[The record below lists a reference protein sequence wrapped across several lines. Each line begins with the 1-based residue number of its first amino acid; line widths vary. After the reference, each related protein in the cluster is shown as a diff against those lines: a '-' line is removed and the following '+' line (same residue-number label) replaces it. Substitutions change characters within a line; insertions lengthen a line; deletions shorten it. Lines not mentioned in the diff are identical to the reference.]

1 LISSGAMKN
10 IFLVSIDTFRFD
22 CIGYQPDKKELKYY
36 DVLKYLETPA
46 LDHLAGKSL
55 CYTHCFSTN
64 TYTTSAHA
72 SVFTGLYPPGHGVRE
87 FYRKRLDKSVYG
99 LAEILKVYGY
109 RTVMFT
115 DMVHL
120 FEPLELNRGFDFLI
134 TKDDASLFK
143 LLSDFRNDEK
153 TKNFIFIHFFDLHA
167 PYLTSENEQ
176 YNDEQFLPAMEELYA
191 MFSIPFERSIYS
203 SRDKYFVWQNF
214 MHQTDRD
221 ISALLPLYIRGI
233 RKFDTGRFRDFLSLL
248 KSYGYMDDSLFFF
261 FSDHGE
267 GRNDDKIA
275 CSFGHSGPVYDNV
288 IRVPLMV
295 YHRDISHGVTD
306 KMASI
311 VDIFPTILEAATG
324 EKPDRTLPYAI
335 DGVNLLQDNQERTI
349 YSETWLN
356 DHKDKHWNLEMTSYL
371 LYQRALRNRSRKYLI
386 YGRPEKFTEGN
397 YEGSDQDFLRDYYR
411 CYRSEFESYEKFM
424 DDLAMLKSNPSAR
437 ADMLRMGDER
447 SFCYFDLAKDPD
459 EVSPVFVKNAL
470 KLGSDPHFETILS
483 ISNRSSK
490 ALSIFDEISH
500 KFLEDIA
507 EKLFIS
513 NENATIRFLS
523 QNKHLLNEMIDR
535 LILDPAVSDKE
546 FIKLIYAI
554 FLRRTPKET
563 EMAEG
568 EKLFHQGVTRRL
580 YFNNEIFNNKV
591 FGDLRISQGDKTNWY
606 DLLELA
612 EYKHKY
618 DEVQESLIFRFFS
631 KTASIVDNVIFP
643 PLTRRRTLLLYVLKR
658 VRKTG

>member
-1 LISSGAMKN
+1 LNSPGTVKN
-10 IFLVSIDTFRFD
+10 IFLISIDTFRFD
-22 CIGYQPDKKELKYY
+22 CIGYQTDKKELHYY
-36 DVLKYLETPA
+36 DVLKYLETPV
-46 LDHLAGKSL
+46 LDDLAGKTR
-55 CYTHCFSTN
+55 CFTHCFSTN

-87 FYRKRLDKSVYG
+87 FYRKRLDRGVYG
-99 LAEILKVYGY
+99 IAEILKVYGY
-109 RTVMFT
+109 RTVMCT

-120 FEPLELNRGFDFLI
+120 FVPPELNRGFDVLI
-134 TKDDASLFK
+134 EKDDAALFR
-143 LLSDFRNDEK
+143 LLSDFRNEGDA
-153 TKNFIFIHFFDLHA
+153 KNFFFIHFFDLHA
-167 PYLTSENEQ
+167 PYLTSEIEQ
-176 YNDEQFLPAMEELYA
+176 YNDGQFLSAMEELYKR
-191 MFSIPFERSIYS
+191 FSLPFERSVYS

-214 MHQTDRD
+214 MQQTESDVNV
-221 ISALLPLYIRGI
+221 LLPLYVRGI
-233 RKFDTGRFRDFLSLL
+233 TKFDAGRFRDFLLHLESC
-248 KSYGYMDDSLFFF
+248 GYMDDSLFFF

-267 GRNDDKIA
+267 GRNDDKMG
-275 CSFGHSGPVYDNV
+275 CSFGHAGPVYDDV

-311 VDIFPTILEAATG
+311 VDIFPTVLEAATG
-324 EKPDRTLPYAI
+324 EKPDGTLPYAI
-335 DGVNLLQDNQERTI
+335 D
-349 YSETWLN
+349 SETWLN
-356 DHKDKHWNLEMTSYL
+356 DHRDKHWNLEMTSYL
-371 LYQRALRNRSRKYLI
+371 LYQRALRDRSRKYLI
-386 YGRPEKFTEGN
+386 YGMPEKFTEGN
-397 YEGSDQDFLRDYYR
+397 YEGSDQDFLRDFYR

-424 DDLAMLKSNPSAR
+424 DDLAMLKRNPLAR
-437 ADMLRMGDER
+437 SDMLQRGNER

-470 KLGSDPHFETILS
+470 ELGSDSHFETILS
-483 ISNRSSK
+483 ISSRSSG
-490 ALSIFDEISH
+490 AASIFDEINQ

-507 EKLFIS
+507 EKLLIS
-513 NENATIRFLS
+513 NQNATIRSLS

-535 LILDPAVSDKE
+535 LILDPSVSDKE

-568 EKLFHQGVTRRL
+568 ETLFHQGVTRRL

-591 FGDLRISQGDKTNWY
+591 FGDLRVSQEDKTNWY

-612 EYKHKY
+612 EYKRKY
-618 DEVQESLIFRFFS
+618 DELQESLIFRFFG
-631 KTASIVDNVIFP
+631 KTASIIDNVIFP
-643 PLTRRRTLLLYVLKR
+643 PLTRRRALLQYVLKR